1 MLQVF
6 CIAWEYKFF
15 VILPVAEM
23 PTSGDLKSGNFFGPA
38 SPPPTEFANTTP
50 PKISYLFLPLTPPP
64 HLTKQFRGKNVDL
77 SVSDF
82 NWLNTHPIRLSII

>member
-1 MLQVF
+1 
-6 CIAWEYKFF
+6 
-15 VILPVAEM
+15 M

-38 SPPPTEFANTTP
+38 PPPTEFANATP
-50 PKISYLFLPLTPPP
+50 PENFLFIFTPYPPPP

-77 SVSDF
+77 SVRDF